1 MDLAAYESLLRAP
14 SLLGYLVLIAF
25 GFVVGI
31 TPCNLP
37 MIPVVVGYVGG
48 YSATSRAKTVLAS
61 LMFVLGSGIAF
72 GILGAALVGLSGVL
86 RHFLGKAWYV
96 TLGVACVVI
105 GLALLEV
112 IPLKIPSFQAAT
124 PSTGGLL
131 GALLIG
137 VVLSMA
143 TASCCFAP
151 MGAIAAYASLQ
162 GKIVHGTLSM
172 FSFGI
177 GKGIPLF
184 AVGMFTGALRSM
196 AKAATWAY
204 YIQKASGVLMILAG
218 FYLLW
223 LVG

>member
-1 MDLAAYESLLRAP
+1 MDLAQYETILRTP
-14 SLLGYLVLIAF
+14 SLATYLILIVF
-25 GFVVGI
+25 GFLVGI

-48 YSATSRAKTVLAS
+48 YGTTDRARTALAS

-72 GILGAALVGLSGVL
+72 GLLGAILVSAGGLLYKLLGNAWYILLGVL
-86 RHFLGKAWYV
+86 C
-96 TLGVACVVI
+96 VAI

-112 IPLKIPSFQAAT
+112 IPMKLPSLQMAT
-124 PSTGGLL
+124 PSGGGLP

-137 VVLSMA
+137 MVVSLA

-151 MGAIAAYASLQ
+151 MGMIAVYSAFQGSLWR
-162 GKIVHGTLSM
+162 GTMSM

-177 GKGIPLF
+177 GKGLPLF
-184 AVGMFTGALRSM
+184 AVGMFTGALRGM
-196 AKAATWAY
+196 AKASSWACS
-204 YIQKASGVLMILAG
+204 IQKASGALLILAG

-223 LVG
+223 RVG